1 MEWKG
6 KSKMEGKGK
15 SVMEWK
21 EKSKMGWKGN
31 IVMEWKGKSKMEW
44 KGKSIKI
51 DFKKID
57 TREGLWL
64 VEIEKFCPKRMW
76 ISLKM
81 HKSKLKMATFIRIQS

>member
-1 MEWKG
+1 
-6 KSKMEGKGK
+6 MEGKGK

-44 KGKSIKI
+44 KGKSKMEWKGKSIKI
-51 DFKKID
+51 DLKKID

>member
-6 KSKMEGKGK
+6 KSKMEVKGK
-15 SVMEWK
+15 SVKEWK

-51 DFKKID
+51 DLKKID

>member
-1 MEWKG
+1 
-6 KSKMEGKGK
+6 MEGKGK

-51 DFKKID
+51 DLKKID

>member
-31 IVMEWKGKSKMEW
+31 IVMEWKGKS
-44 KGKSIKI
+44 IKI
-51 DFKKID
+51 DLKKID